1 MSTSIRYPNRYATF
15 WGAASNAMAPAFRA
29 GDSGAS
35 GDTRTPAL
43 NIREGDADYVVEA
56 ELPGIDKSTLDIT
69 VDEGVLRIAADTNPA
84 APDSGGDRLLRQ
96 ERIMGRFARELR
108 LGAGIDEAN
117 ISAEYRDGI
126 VLLTLPKTAEVQPK
140 KVNVKMH

>member
-1 MSTSIRYPNRYATF
+1 MSTSIRYPSRYATF
-15 WGAASNAMAPAFRA
+15 WGAASNAMAPAGRTAA
-29 GDSGAS
+29 GDG

-43 NIREGDADYVVEA
+43 NIREGDTDYVVEA

-69 VDEGVLRIAADTNPA
+69 VDEGVLRIAADTNA
-84 APDSGGDRLLRQ
+84 VAPTPGADRLLRQ
-96 ERIMGRFARELR
+96 ERVMGRFVRELR
-108 LGAGIDEAN
+108 LGTGIVEAN

-140 KVNVKMH
+140 KVDVKIH

>member
-15 WGAASNAMAPAFRA
+15 WGTASNAMAPAFRA
-29 GDSGAS
+29 GDSQAS

-69 VDEGVLRIAADTNPA
+69 VNEGVLRIAADTNPA

-96 ERIMGRFARELR
+96 ERITGRFARELR

-140 KVNVKMH
+140 KVNVKIH

>member
-1 MSTSIRYPNRYATF
+1 
-15 WGAASNAMAPAFRA
+15 MAPAFRA

-43 NIREGDADYVVEA
+43 NIREGDANYVVEA

-69 VDEGVLRIAADTNPA
+69 VDEGVLRIAADTNSA

-96 ERIMGRFARELR
+96 ERITGRFARELR

-140 KVNVKMH
+140 KVNVKIH

>member
-29 GDSGAS
+29 GDAQAS

-84 APDSGGDRLLRQ
+84 ALDSGGDRLLRQ
-96 ERIMGRFARELR
+96 ERITGRFARELR

-140 KVNVKMH
+140 KVNVKIH

>member
-15 WGAASNAMAPAFRA
+15 WSAASNVMAPAFRA
-29 GDSGAS
+29 GDSQAS

-96 ERIMGRFARELR
+96 ERITGRFARELR

-126 VLLTLPKTAEVQPK
+126 VWLTLPKTAEVQPK

>member
-15 WGAASNAMAPAFRA
+15 WGAASNVMAPAFRV
-29 GDSGAS
+29 GDSRAS
-35 GDTRTPAL
+35 GDTHTPAL

-69 VDEGVLRIAADTNPA
+69 VDEGVLRIAADTTPA
-84 APDSGGDRLLRQ
+84 APDSEGDRLLRQ
-96 ERIMGRFARELR
+96 ERITGRFARELR

-140 KVNVKMH
+140 KVNVKIH

>member
-29 GDSGAS
+29 GDPGAS

-140 KVNVKMH
+140 KVNVKIH

>member
-1 MSTSIRYPNRYATF
+1 
-15 WGAASNAMAPAFRA
+15 MAPAFRA
-29 GDSGAS
+29 ADSGAS
-35 GDTRTPAL
+35 DDTRTPAL
-43 NIREGDADYVVEA
+43 NIREGDTDYVVEA

-69 VDEGVLRIAADTNPA
+69 VDEGVLRIAADTNAA
-84 APDSGGDRLLRQ
+84 APNPGVGRLLRQ
-96 ERIMGRFARELR
+96 ERSTGRFARELR

-140 KVNVKMH
+140 KVDVKIH

>member
-29 GDSGAS
+29 GDPGAS

>member
-15 WGAASNAMAPAFRA
+15 WGAASNVMAPAFRA
-29 GDSGAS
+29 ADSQAS
-35 GDTRTPAL
+35 GNTRAPAL
-43 NIREGDADYVVEA
+43 NIRETDTDYVVEA

-69 VDEGVLRIAADTNPA
+69 VDEGVLRIAADTNAA
-84 APDSGGDRLLRQ
+84 APTPGADRLLRQ
-96 ERIMGRFARELR
+96 ERVMGRFVRELR
-108 LGAGIDEAN
+108 LGTGIVEAN

-140 KVNVKMH
+140 KVDVKIH

>member
-1 MSTSIRYPNRYATF
+1 MSTNIRYPNRYATF

-29 GDSGAS
+29 ADSGAS

-84 APDSGGDRLLRQ
+84 APDSEGDRLLRQ
-96 ERIMGRFARELR
+96 ERITGRFARELR

-117 ISAEYRDGI
+117 ISAEYSDGI
-126 VLLTLPKTAEVQPK
+126 VLLTLPKTAAVQPK
-140 KVNVKMH
+140 KVNVKIH

>member
-29 GDSGAS
+29 GDSQAS

-96 ERIMGRFARELR
+96 ERITGRFARELR
-108 LGAGIDEAN
+108 LGSGIDEAN

-140 KVNVKMH
+140 KVNVKIH

>member
-1 MSTSIRYPNRYATF
+1 
-15 WGAASNAMAPAFRA
+15 MAPAFRA

-43 NIREGDADYVVEA
+43 NIREGDADYIVEA

-84 APDSGGDRLLRQ
+84 APDSGGNRLLRQ
-96 ERIMGRFARELR
+96 ERITGRFARELR

-140 KVNVKMH
+140 KVNVKIH

>member
-29 GDSGAS
+29 GDPGAS

-69 VDEGVLRIAADTNPA
+69 VNDGVLHIAADTSA
-84 APDSGGDRLLRQ
+84 AVSNAGAGRLLRQ

-108 LGAGIDEAN
+108 LGVGIDEAN

-140 KVNVKMH
+140 KVDVKMH

>member
-29 GDSGAS
+29 GDPGAS

-84 APDSGGDRLLRQ
+84 VPDSRGDRLLRQ
-96 ERIMGRFARELR
+96 ERITGRFARELR

-140 KVNVKMH
+140 KVNVKIH